1 MIALP
6 RAIAV
11 IPPARIAAI
20 ALWLVALAGAVW
32 LSSSRFVVA
41 PGFEFYLGPLF
52 YLVAYRWFGLR
63 WGLVTA
69 VLTMAPSILWWG
81 HGYSI
86 LLAVGHVL
94 AVAWSRPRQ
103 ISFSTVTLF
112 YQLSF
117 GTLVAVLL
125 FRFSYNSP
133 MEVTALLLLR
143 KILCEVT
150 LAGIAD
156 IVTLLIVRRAAGL
169 GLERARTLSLQLSLN
184 AVVSLAVS
192 GAATLF
198 LIGNLTNVRDRLTIV
213 EDQIQTVVADT
224 RASAPAAPLPPHIR
238 VAGSAVELPLIV
250 VPTRDIAA
258 GAKQLGCTRT
268 DRGDQGGPDDRNT
281 FTYWLRVCVVA
292 GRDGERTV
300 LVSPRPLVLESF
312 GEIFTGLSPLMA
324 YLVLVEL
331 ALFGFRRALGRS
343 MRLWDSAV
351 HSFAARQRFPRD
363 EAPFIESNAVLN
375 MLRQA
380 TDDYLD
386 ADEERERLARTV
398 DELRTAIDLR
408 LLSGLRI
415 EDDALRFL
423 ELTPGAGACQRVVP
437 FNPADRSTL
446 ISLRGTNDIMAE
458 LRLAGSDSQHWFLLL
473 AHDYDAETSEWRFG
487 CLVRL
492 RAAQAMQTKM
502 LHNARLIELGGMAS
516 ALSHELRQPLFTI
529 SLAAE
534 NGATMLQ
541 RDPPAC
547 DRAGEKFTRI
557 LEQVARASAII
568 ERTSAY
574 AREERGDRE
583 PTDLVQAIHDAAR
596 FMRPVLQNRGIDLT
610 IVPGPQIEPMMLPR
624 IGIEQIIVNALQNA
638 ADAIEQARAEQLTAG
653 AIRID
658 ITKTAHHVAVA
669 IRDDGTGL
677 VDDLADSPFDAF
689 STSKPSGKGTGLGLF
704 ICRQIVDEIG
714 GTITLVN
721 NDDAVGATLTLTFP
735 LSHPWRLT

>member
-6 RAIAV
+6 RAIALV
-11 IPPARIAAI
+11 PPARVAAI
-20 ALWLVALAGAVW
+20 ALWLVVLAGAVW
-32 LSSSRFVVA
+32 LSSNRFVVA

-69 VLTMAPSILWWG
+69 LLTMAPSVLWWG
-81 HGYSI
+81 HGYSVM
-86 LLAVGHVL
+86 LAIGHVL
-94 AVAWSRPRQ
+94 AVAWLRPRQ
-103 ISFSTVTLF
+103 MSLSTVTLF
-112 YQLSF
+112 YQLIF
-117 GTLVAVLL
+117 GTATALFL
-125 FRFSYNSP
+125 FRFSLNSP
-133 MEVTALLLLR
+133 MEITAVVLLR

-150 LAGIAD
+150 LAGIAE
-156 IVTLLIVRRAAGL
+156 IVTLLVVRRASGL
-169 GLERARTLSLQLSLN
+169 GLERARMLSLQLSLN
-184 AVVSLAVS
+184 AIVSLAVS

-198 LIGNLTNVRDRLTIV
+198 LIGSLTNVRERLTIV
-213 EDQIQTVVADT
+213 EDQIHTVVVDA
-224 RASAPAAPLPPHIR
+224 RATAPDRPLPSHIR

-250 VPTRDIAA
+250 VPTRDISA

-281 FTYWLRVCVVA
+281 FIYWLRACLIA
-292 GRDGERTV
+292 DRFGYQSV
-300 LVSPRPLVLESF
+300 LVSPRALVVESF
-312 GEIFTGLSPLMA
+312 GNIFTGLLPLMA
-324 YLVLVEL
+324 YLVLAEL
-331 ALFGFRRALGRS
+331 VLFGFRRALGRS
-343 MRLWDSAV
+343 MQLWDQAV
-351 HSFAARQRFPRD
+351 QGFAARQRFPRG
-363 EAPFIESNAVLN
+363 EAPFIESNAVLG

-408 LLSGLRI
+408 LVSGLRI

-437 FNPADRSTL
+437 FNPADRSAL
-446 ISLRGTNDIMAE
+446 LPLRGTNDIMAE
-458 LRLAGSDSQHWFLLL
+458 LRLAGADSQHWFLLL
-473 AHDYDAETSEWRFG
+473 AHDYDAQAQEWRFG

-492 RAAQAMQTKM
+492 RASQAMQTKM

-534 NGATMLQ
+534 NGAALLQ

-547 DRAGEKFTRI
+547 TRAQDKFARI

-596 FMRPVLQNRGIDLT
+596 FMRPVLQHRGIELT
-610 IVPGPQIEPMMLPR
+610 IVGEVRVEPMMLPR

-638 ADAIEQARAEQLTAG
+638 ADAIEQARAEKLTAG

-658 ITKTAHHVAVA
+658 ITKTVHQVVVA
-669 IRDDGTGL
+669 IRDDGAGV
-677 VDDLADSPFDAF
+677 VDNLADSPFDAF
-689 STSKPSGKGTGLGLF
+689 STSKPAGKGTGLGLF

-714 GTITLVN
+714 GTITLAN
-721 NDDAVGATLTLTFP
+721 NRDAVGATLTLTFP

>member
-6 RAIAV
+6 RSIALM
-11 IPPARIAAI
+11 PPARVAAVGM
-20 ALWLVALAGAVW
+20 WLVALAGAVW

-81 HGYSI
+81 HGYSVM
-86 LLAVGHVL
+86 LAIGHVL

-112 YQLSF
+112 YQLIF
-117 GTLVAVLL
+117 GTATAVFLL
-125 FRFSYNSP
+125 SISQNSP
-133 MEVTALLLLR
+133 LEITAVVLLR

-150 LAGIAD
+150 LAGIAE
-156 IVTLLIVRRAAGL
+156 IVTLLVVRRASGL
-169 GLERARTLSLQLSLN
+169 GLERARMLSLQLSLN
-184 AVVSLAVS
+184 AIVSLAVS

-198 LIGNLTNVRDRLTIV
+198 LIGSLTNVRERLTFV
-213 EDQIQTVVADT
+213 EDQIHTVVVDA
-224 RASAPAAPLPPHIR
+224 RATAPDRPLPSHIR
-238 VAGSAVELPLIV
+238 VAGSAVQLPLIV
-250 VPTRDIAA
+250 VPARDIAA

-281 FTYWLRVCVVA
+281 FIYWLRVCVIA
-292 GRDGERTV
+292 DRFGDKAV
-300 LVSPRPLVLESF
+300 LVSPRALVVESF
-312 GEIFTGLSPLMA
+312 GNIFTGLLPLMV
-324 YLVLVEL
+324 YLVLAEL
-331 ALFGFRRALGRS
+331 VLFGFRRALGRS
-343 MRLWDSAV
+343 MQLWDEAV
-351 HSFAARQRFPRD
+351 QSFAARQRFPRGQ
-363 EAPFIESNAVLN
+363 APFIESNAVLG

-380 TDDYLD
+380 TDNYLD

-398 DELRTAIDLR
+398 DELRSAIDLR
-408 LLSGLRI
+408 LVSGLRI
-415 EDDALRFL
+415 GDEALRFL
-423 ELTPGAGACQRVVP
+423 ELTPGAGACQRVVQ
-437 FNPADRSTL
+437 FNPADRSAL
-446 ISLRGTNDIMAE
+446 LPLRGTNDIMAE

-473 AHDYDAETSEWRFG
+473 AHDYDAETEEWRFG

-492 RAAQAMQTKM
+492 RASQAMQTKM

-541 RDPPAC
+541 RDPPAFE
-547 DRAGEKFTRI
+547 RAREKFARI

-596 FMRPVLQNRGIDLT
+596 FMRPVLQNRGIELT
-610 IVPGPQIEPMMLPR
+610 IAGGAGVEPMMLPR
-624 IGIEQIIVNALQNA
+624 IGIEQIIVNALQNS
-638 ADAIEQARAEQLTAG
+638 ADAIEQARAEQMAAG
-653 AIRID
+653 TIRIE
-658 ITKTAHHVAVA
+658 ITKTARHVAVA
-669 IRDDGTGL
+669 IRDDGSGL
-677 VDDLADSPFDAF
+677 ADDLADSPFDAF

-714 GTITLVN
+714 GTINLAN
-721 NDDAVGATLTLTFP
+721 NQDAVGATLTLTFP

>member
-6 RAIAV
+6 RSVAT
-11 IPPARIAAI
+11 IPALRVAAA
-20 ALWLVALAGAVW
+20 ALWLVALTGAVW

-69 VLTMAPSILWWG
+69 VLTMAPSVLWWG
-81 HGYSI
+81 HGYSVM
-86 LLAVGHVL
+86 LAIGHVL
-94 AVAWSRPRQ
+94 AVAWSRRRQ
-103 ISFSTVTLF
+103 MSFSTVTLF
-112 YQLSF
+112 YQLTV
-117 GTLVAVLL
+117 GTVIAIVL
-125 FRFSYNSP
+125 FRFTLNSP
-133 MEVTALLLLR
+133 VEVIAVVHLR

-156 IVTLLIVRRAAGL
+156 IVTLLIVRQVSGL
-169 GLERARTLSLQLSLN
+169 GLERARMLSLRMSLT
-184 AVVSLAVS
+184 AIVSLAVS

-213 EDQIQTVVADT
+213 EDQIHTVVTDA
-224 RASAPAAPLPPHIR
+224 RAASSVTPLPPYIR

-250 VPTRDIAA
+250 VPTRELAA
-258 GAKQLGCTRT
+258 GAKRLGCTRT

-292 GRDGERTV
+292 GRYGDMSV

-312 GEIFTGLSPLMA
+312 GNVFTGLLPLMA
-324 YLVLVEL
+324 YLVLAEL
-331 ALFGFRRALGRS
+331 VLFGFRSTLARS
-343 MRLWDSAV
+343 MHLWDAAV
-351 HSFAARQRFPRD
+351 QSFAARQRFPRD

-398 DELRTAIDLR
+398 DELRNAIDLR
-408 LLSGLRI
+408 LMSGLRI
-415 EDDALRFL
+415 EDDSLRYL

-437 FNPADRSTL
+437 FNPADRNAL

-458 LRLAGSDSQHWFLLL
+458 LRFAGSDSQHWFLLL
-473 AHDYDAETSEWRFG
+473 AHDYDADTGEWRYG

-534 NGATMLQ
+534 TGATMLR
-541 RDPPAC
+541 RDPPAN
-547 DRAGEKFTRI
+547 DRAREKFTRI

-596 FMRPVLQNRGIDLT
+596 FMRPVLQHRGIELT
-610 IVPGPQIEPMMLPR
+610 VGSGQKIEAMMLPR

-638 ADAIEQARAEQLTAG
+638 ADAIEQARAEQLSAG

-658 ITKTAHHVAVA
+658 ISRTAHHVAVA

-677 VDDLADSPFDAF
+677 VDNLADSPFDAF
-689 STSKPSGKGTGLGLF
+689 STSKPAGKGTGLGLF

-714 GTITLVN
+714 GTINLAN
-721 NDDAVGATLTLTFP
+721 NQDGVGATLTLTFP

>member
-6 RAIAV
+6 RALASVPPVRAAAV
-11 IPPARIAAI
+11 V
-20 ALWLVALAGAVW
+20 LWLIVLAVAVW

-52 YLVAYRWFGLR
+52 YLIAYRWFGLR

-69 VLTMAPSILWWG
+69 ALTMAPSILWWG
-81 HGYSI
+81 HGYSVV
-86 LLAVGHVL
+86 LAIGHVL
-94 AVAWSRPRQ
+94 VVAWARPRQ
-103 ISFSTVTLF
+103 VSFSTVTLI
-112 YQLSF
+112 YQLTI
-117 GTLVAVLL
+117 GTAVAVVL
-125 FRFSYNSP
+125 FRFTLNSP
-133 MEVTALLLLR
+133 VEVIAVVHLR
-143 KILCEVT
+143 KILCEVA

-169 GLERARTLSLQLSLN
+169 GIERARMLSLQLSLN
-184 AVVSLAVS
+184 AIVSVAVS

-198 LIGNLTNVRDRLTIV
+198 LIGSLTQVRERLTIV
-213 EDQIQTVVADT
+213 EDQIRTVVADA
-224 RASAPAAPLPPHIR
+224 RATAPDTPLPSRIR
-238 VAGSAVELPLIV
+238 VAGSAVELPLAV
-250 VPTRDIAA
+250 VPTREIAA
-258 GAKQLGCTRT
+258 GAQRLGCSRT

-281 FTYWLRVCVVA
+281 FIYWLRVCVVA
-292 GRDGERTV
+292 DHHRGMSV
-300 LVSPRPLVLESF
+300 LVSPRPLILESF
-312 GEIFTGLSPLMA
+312 RDIFTGLLPLMA
-324 YLVLVEL
+324 YLVLAEL
-331 ALFGFRRALGRS
+331 VLLGFRRALARS
-343 MRLWDSAV
+343 MRLWDQAV
-351 HSFAARQRFPRD
+351 QSFAARQRFPRG
-363 EAPFIESNAVLN
+363 EAPFIESNAVLG

-398 DELRTAIDLR
+398 DELRDAIDLR
-408 LLSGLRI
+408 LMSGLRI
-415 EDDALRFL
+415 EEDALRYL
-423 ELTPGAGACQRVVP
+423 ELTPGAGATQRVLP
-437 FNPADRSTL
+437 FNPADRSAL
-446 ISLRGTNDIMAE
+446 MSLRGTNDIMAE
-458 LRLAGSDSQHWFLLL
+458 LRMAGSESQHWFLLL
-473 AHDYDAETSEWRFG
+473 AHDYDAAAGEWRFG

-492 RAAQAMQTKM
+492 RASQAMQTKM

-534 NGATMLQ
+534 SGSAALQ
-541 RDPPAC
+541 RDPPAHE
-547 DRAGEKFTRI
+547 RARGKFTRI
-557 LEQVARASAII
+557 LEQVSRASAII

-610 IVPGPQIEPMMLPR
+610 IAAGARVEPMMLPR

-638 ADAIEQARAEQLTAG
+638 ADAIEQARADRLAAG
-653 AIRID
+653 SIRIE
-658 ITKTAHHVAVA
+658 IAKTIDHVAIA

-677 VDDLADSPFDAF
+677 GDDLADSPFDAF
-689 STSKPSGKGTGLGLF
+689 STSKPAGKGTGLGLF

-714 GTITLVN
+714 GTIHLAN
-721 NDDAVGATLTLTFP
+721 NQDAMGATLTLTFP

>member
-6 RAIAV
+6 RSIAM
-11 IPPARIAAI
+11 IPPTRVAAA
-20 ALWLVALAGAVW
+20 ALWLVALAAAVW

-63 WGLVTA
+63 WGLITA

-81 HGYSI
+81 HGYSVM
-86 LLAVGHVL
+86 LAIGHVL

-103 ISFSTVTLF
+103 MSFSTVTLF
-112 YQLSF
+112 YQLIF
-117 GTLVAVLL
+117 GTAVALFL
-125 FRFSYNSP
+125 FRFSLNSP
-133 MEVTALLLLR
+133 MEVTAVVLLR

-156 IVTLLIVRRAAGL
+156 VVTLLIVRRASGL
-169 GLERARTLSLQLSLN
+169 GLERARMLSLQLSLN
-184 AVVSLAVS
+184 AIVSLAVS

-198 LIGNLTNVRDRLTIV
+198 LIGSLTNVRERLTIV
-213 EDQIQTVVADT
+213 EDQIHTVVVDA
-224 RASAPAAPLPPHIR
+224 RAAAPDRPLPSRIR

-250 VPTRDIAA
+250 VPTREIAA

-281 FTYWLRVCVVA
+281 FTYWLRVCVIAVQY
-292 GRDGERTV
+292 GDTSV

-312 GEIFTGLSPLMA
+312 GNIFTGLLPLMA
-324 YLVLVEL
+324 YLVLAEL
-331 ALFGFRRALGRS
+331 VLFGFRSALGRS
-343 MRLWDSAV
+343 MNLWDSAV
-351 HSFAARQRFPRD
+351 QSFAARQRFPRD
-363 EAPFIESNAVLN
+363 EAPFIESNAVLG

-380 TDDYLD
+380 TDNYLD

-398 DELRTAIDLR
+398 DELRSAIDLR
-408 LLSGLRI
+408 LVSGLRI
-415 EDDALRFL
+415 DDEALRFL

-437 FNPADRSTL
+437 FNPADRSAL
-446 ISLRGTNDIMAE
+446 LPLRGTNDIMAE
-458 LRLAGSDSQHWFLLL
+458 LRLSGADSQHWFLLL
-473 AHDYDAETSEWRFG
+473 AHDYDAETEEWRFG

-492 RAAQAMQTKM
+492 RASQAMQTKM

-541 RDPPAC
+541 RDPPAFE
-547 DRAGEKFTRI
+547 RAREKFARI
-557 LEQVARASAII
+557 LEQVTRASTII

-596 FMRPVLQNRGIDLT
+596 FMRPVLQNRGIELT
-610 IVPGPQIEPMMLPR
+610 IAGGAGVEPMMLPR

-638 ADAIEQARAEQLTAG
+638 ADAIEQARAEQMAAG
-653 AIRID
+653 TIRIE
-658 ITKTAHHVAVA
+658 ITKTARHVAVT
-669 IRDDGTGL
+669 IRDDGNGL
-677 VDDLADSPFDAF
+677 AEDLADSPFDAF

-714 GTITLVN
+714 GTINLAN
-721 NDDAVGATLTLTFP
+721 NQDAVGATLTLTFP